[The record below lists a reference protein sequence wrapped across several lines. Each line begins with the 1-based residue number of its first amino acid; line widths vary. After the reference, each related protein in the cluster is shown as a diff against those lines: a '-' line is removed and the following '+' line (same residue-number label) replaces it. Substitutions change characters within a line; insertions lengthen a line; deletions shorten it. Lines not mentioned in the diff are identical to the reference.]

1 MTVGARAGSL
11 PYTSG
16 GLVMP
21 DLRTVL
27 TETQRSEIRD
37 AISAHRLWNGRCE
50 ACGAVSRRESDHMA
64 DVVIE
69 TLAGLPGVA
78 VTQLPEAQADPEYG
92 DPYWPV
98 ELEGETY
105 PGKLRIDY
113 GYRSGPRI
121 ALIGIPTPLRV
132 ADVPNLTA
140 ALLSA
145 AAAVVLSE
153 GEAR

>member
-1 MTVGARAGSL
+1 
-11 PYTSG
+11 
-16 GLVMP
+16 MP

-78 VTQLPEAQADPEYG
+78 VTQLPEPISNSNQWQTLIGGEPEDVYVRDTGEVVISGCAVLYG
-92 DPYWPV
+92 D
-98 ELEGETY
+98 ET
-105 PGKLRIDY
+105 PDL
-113 GYRSGPRI
+113 
-121 ALIGIPTPLRV
+121 
-132 ADVPNLTA
+132 A
-140 ALLSA
+140 AVLLA
-145 AAAVVLSE
+145 AAALSVE
-153 GEAR
+153 GNTP

>member
-1 MTVGARAGSL
+1 
-11 PYTSG
+11 
-16 GLVMP
+16 MP

-27 TETQRSEIRD
+27 TETLASEWVPSRVVYGTDQPDGFESHYDWAAHVAD
-37 AISAHRLWNGRCE
+37 AL
-50 ACGAVSRRESDHMA
+50 
-64 DVVIE
+64 
-69 TLAGLPGVA
+69 LGLPGVA

-153 GEAR
+153 GETR

>member
-1 MTVGARAGSL
+1 MNGFDSSSSPRLPRGLTV
-11 PYTSG
+11 
-16 GLVMP
+16 P
-21 DLRTVL
+21 DLKAAL
-27 TETQRSEIRD
+27 E
-37 AISAHRLWNGRCE
+37 AHRPYGLDCKCGRPIN
-50 ACGAVSRRESDHMA
+50 SDA
-64 DVVIE
+64 DWAGHVDGVI
-69 TLAGLPGVA
+69 AGLPGVA

-153 GEAR
+153 GETR